1 MSASAGRTCVRRSA
15 GAGVAR
21 RRRHP
26 RIIERAHAACSH
38 PHPITLLSPLPHSPR
53 GSKRWF
59 LRPPTEAEYSTVPAS
74 RFVPLLARNGSSSG
88 SGSGSGSLLECTQ
101 RGGDVLYVPYTWS
114 HATVNLRTSVGYA
127 VEFDTPLW
135 ATY

>member
-1 MSASAGRTCVRRSA
+1 MRKWA
-15 GAGVAR
+15 GAGSGAPEAASAHHRAR
-21 RRRHP
+21 TRRSLTSP
-26 RIIERAHAACSH
+26 A
-38 PHPITLLSPLPHSPR
+38 PSPLPLPPR

-74 RFVPLLARNGSSSG
+74 RFVPLLARTGSG
-88 SGSGSGSLLECTQ
+88 SGSGSGSVLECTQ

-135 ATY
+135 APY